1 MPCGQVFD
9 ENGKVKLEFT
19 WCCAGD
25 VGDLCQD
32 PITPEGIAG
41 EYINAN
47 PQCGFKETMK
57 VVPCGSACIWKTL
70 YYDCC
75 PFPSPCGCT
84 PYCQFVDGLWLGM
97 HPLWTECISH
107 NAEGLWYH
115 TPWCFFCVVRE
126 RWDKVPEDDELYEA
140 IEVTKEETA
149 WNTLVG
155 SPVFGGNSPADAF
168 ANVAMDTLAV
178 YGGDGIYGELAVMG
192 FNTFDADA
200 AATHEAVYASIEET
214 LGGAPLSKEELYEK
228 CKVYETVVV
237 SQSAFEETKMS
248 KMSPSERKE
257 VLLKAERAM
266 CKHRGEYDKLFQP
279 WSQESWIGFLK
290 DQHGKLNRKASLKT
304 NPAQPNPWAGE
315 GIPAKSKEYLVN
327 LMEVFADTS
336 ASSPTQIAEDACKK
350 VVEFMGEDVA
360 EFRRGPLKGKRRVFE
375 KVLMHGGRFDQIRD
389 YARNYIVIKKGQFD
403 DMPLAPIHFARQKEV
418 DVVRAKN
425 RFDPSYDAK
434 ASSGYRDYQ
443 IILKTKKGGW
453 LVEVQVIPEE
463 MLELKESLGHE
474 DYTDYRVIV
483 EAAKRQ
489 GSK

>member
-1 MPCGQVFD
+1 MPYTMTATSVLKAETLEAAEEAAAAKAAAQAAGDDDATGTTATTTMSCGQVFD
-9 ENGKVKLEFT
+9 ENGKVKAEFT
-19 WCCAGD
+19 WSCAGD
-25 VGDLCQD
+25 
-32 PITPEGIAG
+32 PTTPESITG
-41 EYINAN
+41 EYINTN
-47 PQCGFKETMK
+47 PYGCCKETMK
-57 VVPCGSACIWKTL
+57 VAPYGSSCFWATF

-84 PYCQFVDGLWLGM
+84 PYYKISDGLWLGM
-97 HPLWTECISH
+97 HPLCFFEQCKSK

-115 TPWCFFCVVRE
+115 SLCLCCVIRG

-140 IEVTKEETA
+140 FEVTKEETA

-168 ANVAMDTLAV
+168 AHVAMDTLAV

-200 AATHEAVYASIEET
+200 AATHEAVYASVEET
-214 LGGAPLSKEELYEK
+214 LGGAPLSKQELYEK
-228 CKVYETVVV
+228 CKVYETVVA
-237 SQSAFEETKMS
+237 SKSAFEETKMS
-248 KMSPSERKE
+248 KMSPSEKKE

-315 GIPAKSKEYLVN
+315 GIPAKSKKYLVN
-327 LMEVFADTS
+327 LMGVFADTS

-403 DMPLAPIHFARQKEV
+403 DMPLA
-418 DVVRAKN
+418 
-425 RFDPSYDAK
+425 
-434 ASSGYRDYQ
+434 
-443 IILKTKKGGW
+443 L
-453 LVEVQVIPEE
+453 
-463 MLELKESLGHE
+463 
-474 DYTDYRVIV
+474 YTLC
-483 EAAKRQ
+483 AAKR
-489 GSK
+489 S